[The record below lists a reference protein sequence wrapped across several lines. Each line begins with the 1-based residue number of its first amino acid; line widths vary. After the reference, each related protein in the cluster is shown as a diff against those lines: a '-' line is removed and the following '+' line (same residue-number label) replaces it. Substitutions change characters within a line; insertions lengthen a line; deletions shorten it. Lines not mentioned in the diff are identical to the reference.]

1 MGKAKQKSTKKK
13 GSANAV
19 DEHVGQ
25 RLRMRRT
32 LLGLTQEQLGD
43 KIGLTFQQIQK
54 YERGANRIGASRL
67 YAISN
72 ALEVPPNFF
81 FQDMPDQY
89 EDKYAPGFA
98 EGSLPEFEHN
108 PFADRDTL
116 KLVRAF
122 HQIEDLK
129 LRKQVLDLARSLA
142 AAFEEEGEKS

>member
-1 MGKAKQKSTKKK
+1 MGNTKTKTK

-25 RLRMRRT
+25 RLRMRRM
-32 LLGLTQEQLGD
+32 LLGLTQEQVGD

-72 ALEVPPNFF
+72 ALEVPVSFF
-81 FQDMPDQY
+81 FQDMPGKY
-89 EDKYAPGFA
+89 EDKFAPGFA
-98 EGSLPEFEHN
+98 EGSLPEFKHD

-122 HQIEDLK
+122 HQIQDLK
-129 LRKQVLDLARSLA
+129 LRKQVLDLAQSMA
-142 AAFEEEGEKS
+142 EAFEEGNKKS